1 MNTVQIGR
9 DGLGSTRHGRAVVQ
23 LEVRAPHE
31 ESADASR
38 TAGGRS
44 RMASRRTVCSSSFAA
59 TTDLGRAGP
68 ASRAADA
75 PVGGP
80 AGDLSPLAGHPEGAQ
95 PRRPA

>member
-9 DGLGSTRHGRAVVQ
+9 DGLGSTRHGRAVGQ
-23 LEVRAPHE
+23 LVVRAPHE

-44 RMASRRTVCSSSFAA
+44 RMASPFSSSFAA

-68 ASRAADA
+68 ASRAADS